1 MKELVSSPQQIGTLK
16 YITKK
21 DEFRAFLGLIKAH
34 KLAIGKRK
42 GYNIL
47 TISKALNIDRKT
59 LKSWLETPIAQKLIR
74 EELEYYLDMMMV
86 TGKDDWRQWKAQVD
100 LAIESGNSKELSGG
114 NTNILIVSNK
124 DEFSVHMN
132 EYLPTGS
139 ATPYY

>member
-1 MKELVSSPQQIGTLK
+1 MTELVSNPQEIGNLK

-21 DEFRAFLGLIKAH
+21 DEFKAFLGLIKGH

-47 TISKALNIDRKT
+47 TISKALDIDRKT
-59 LKSWLETPIAQKLIR
+59 LKTWLNTPVAQKLIR
-74 EELEYYLDMMMV
+74 EELEYYLDMMMT

-100 LAIESGNSKELSGG
+100 LAMESTNSKEQAYG
-114 NTNILIVSNK
+114 NTNILIVNNK

-132 EYLPTGS
+132 E
-139 ATPYY
+139 

>member
-1 MKELVSSPQQIGTLK
+1 MTELVSNPQEIGNLK

-21 DEFRAFLGLIKAH
+21 YEFKAFLGLIKGH

-59 LKSWLETPIAQKLIR
+59 LKTWLNTPIAQKLVQ
-74 EELEYYLDMMMV
+74 EELEYYLDMMMT

-100 LAIESGNSKELSGG
+100 LALEFSNDKETNVS
-114 NTNILIVSNK
+114 NTNILIVNNK
-124 DEFSVHMN
+124 DEFSIQ
-132 EYLPTGS
+132 S
-139 ATPYY
+139 S